1 MPTAA
6 PTLAP
11 LDRSSLREQVQVVL
25 RTSITT
31 GELEPGHLYSVGEF
45 AERLQVSATPVR
57 EALVN
62 LAHLGLVEIVRNRGF
77 VVPELSDHDLDEILQ
92 LRLFLEVP
100 AIEQLAGNLDAAT
113 LARCRRDAQEC
124 KDAAIRGLLR
134 EFLDS
139 DRSFHLHL
147 IGALGNQRL
156 VEMLG
161 HLRDQTRL
169 YGLRDLAER
178 GQLVTSA
185 LEHETLLD
193 AVENGDAAR
202 AREEI
207 SRHLRHTRGSWAG
220 RDETT
225 LP

>member
-11 LDRSSLREQVQVVL
+11 LERSSLRERVQVLL

-31 GELEPGHLYSVGEF
+31 GELEPGRLYSVGDF
-45 AERLQVSATPVR
+45 AERLEVSATPVR

-62 LAHLGLVEIVRNRGF
+62 LAHDGLVEIVRNRGF

-100 AIEQLAGNLDAAT
+100 AIEQLAGHVHAAT
-113 LARCRRDAQEC
+113 LARCREDARVC
-124 KDAAIRGLLR
+124 KDAAERGSLL

-139 DRSFHLHL
+139 DRSLHLHL
-147 IGALGNQRL
+147 IGALGNRRL
-156 VEMLG
+156 LEVLG
-161 HLRDQTRL
+161 QLRDQTRL
-169 YGLRDLAER
+169 YGLRDLAQR
-178 GQLVTSA
+178 RHLVTSA
-185 LEHETLLD
+185 IEHEMLLD
-193 AVENGDAAR
+193 AVEAGDADR

-220 RDETT
+220 REETT